1 MQEGCVRGGLG
12 GGVDGAEVPRSGR
25 EAYIALYR
33 VYNLLRGDRDP
44 PSFVAEYNNNG
55 CASDAECSGSECVS
69 GVCHCAPNQYGAD
82 CAAVDECIGTTTST
96 AERGTFLSA
105 ARALQ
110 APQQHRLLRRQ
121 QLLQHQPCRHWQQHS
136 TPGCTRRRLA
146 TLRPSRSSACSPR
159 AWATSSASC
168 A

>member
-1 MQEGCVRGGLG
+1 MPGTRAPWPAFSARGGIKVTFLP
-12 GGVDGAEVPRSGR
+12 DGQQ
-25 EAYIALYR
+25 YR

-69 GVCHCAPNQYGAD
+69 GVCHCAPNHYGAD

-96 AERGTFLSA
+96 AERGTFVSA
-105 ARALQ
+105 ARALE
-110 APQQHRLLRRQ
+110 A
-121 QLLQHQPCRHWQQHS
+121 RHNNNDCCDDNNCCNTNHSATGNNSS
-136 TPGCTRRRLA
+136 TPGCTLRRLA
-146 TLRPSRSSACSPR
+146 TWRPSRSSACSPR
-159 AWATSSASC
+159 ALATSSASC